1 MPNQDHP
8 RGRFSTPLLPP
19 AFPRAKDDQESSV
32 LPADERDCTVAPA
45 MPRERLR
52 SAGIAALT
60 DAELLAL
67 LLATGAKGQPV
78 TLLAANLLRS
88 GGGLRRISSMPSG
101 QLEQCAGLGPA
112 KASRIAAA
120 FEMGR
125 RVAQR
130 PLPAGQPIAS
140 AADVAAHFEPH
151 LRDRKQEVFLTLLL
165 DGRHRLLR
173 AVQVAE
179 GSLTAAIVH
188 PREALRPGVIEA
200 AAALIFV
207 HNHPSGDPSPS
218 PEDLALTRKLV
229 RAARLLAIDVLDH
242 VIIGDGQHVSLASE
256 GLMEPLPDPDPD
268 LALSF

>member
-1 MPNQDHP
+1 
-8 RGRFSTPLLPP
+8 
-19 AFPRAKDDQESSV
+19 
-32 LPADERDCTVAPA
+32 

-52 SAGIAALT
+52 SAGAAALT

-67 LLATGAKGQPV
+67 LLATGTRQQPV
-78 TLLAANLLRS
+78 TVLATDLLRA
-88 GGGLRRISSMPSG
+88 GGGLRRLSAMPSG
-101 QLEQCAGLGPA
+101 QLQRCSGLGPA

-120 FEMGR
+120 FEIGR

-130 PLPAGQPIAS
+130 PLPAGVPIAS

-151 LRDRKQEVFLTLLL
+151 LRDRKQEIFLTLLL

-173 AVQVAE
+173 AVRVAE
-179 GSLTAAIVH
+179 GCLTAAIVH

-207 HNHPSGDPSPS
+207 HNHPSGDPTPS

-229 RAARLLAIDVLDH
+229 RAAQLLAIDVLDH
-242 VIIGDGQHVSLASE
+242 VIIGDGVHVSLASE
-256 GLMEPLPDPDPD
+256 GLMEPLGEPD
-268 LALSF
+268 LAASLY